1 VTGDDEFRARVRA
14 WMEANVPAGWQE
26 RMATGTR
33 EDYVELQRE
42 WLRTLRDGGYA
53 APHWPAEYG
62 GAALSLREQV
72 ILYEESARAHAPVI
86 DTFFV
91 SLNHAAAT
99 VITFGTPEQREHLPK
114 ILDGE
119 LWCQGFSEPNA
130 GSDLAS
136 LRTRAERRGD
146 VYVVNGQ
153 KVWSSFA
160 DMADW
165 CLLLAR
171 TDPSAPKRKGIS
183 FFLLDMRTPGIET
196 RPIRQITDDTE
207 FCEVFFNDV
216 EIPVSQLVGE
226 ENDGWRIAQTTLT
239 SERGPAILELE
250 ASLRDAVTRL
260 LRLAEQRTLDDG
272 RRAADDGEIRQTLA
286 RAYSD
291 VRILKLLCYKMISN
305 LEARGGVGTEASI
318 IKVYYSELLQRLTNL
333 GARLEGLPGQLM
345 TGPGRKVVW
354 DHWLL
359 EYIASW
365 RWTIAAGTNEIQ
377 RNLIAE
383 RVLGMPREPVA
394 T

>member
-1 VTGDDEFRARVRA
+1 MTGDEAFRAQVRA
-14 WMEANVPAGWQE
+14 WMAEHVPAGWQQ
-26 RMATGTR
+26 RMATASR
-33 EDYVELQRE
+33 EEYVELQRD

-53 APHWPAEYG
+53 APNWPKEYG
-62 GAALSLREQV
+62 GAGLSLREQV
-72 ILYEESARAHAPVI
+72 ILYEEMARAHAPVI

-91 SLNHAAAT
+91 SLNHAATT
-99 VITFGTPEQREHLPK
+99 VIQFGTPEQREHLPK

-136 LRTRAERRGD
+136 LKTRAERRGD

-160 DMADW
+160 DLADW

-171 TDPSAPKRKGIS
+171 TDPNAAKRKGIS
-183 FFLLDMRTPGIET
+183 FFLLDMRTAGIET
-196 RPIRQITDDTE
+196 RPIRQLTDDTE
-207 FCEVFFNDV
+207 FCEMFLNDV
-216 EIPVSQLVGE
+216 EIPASQLVGE
-226 ENDGWRIAQTTLT
+226 ENDGWRIAQTTLA

-250 ASLRDAVTRL
+250 ASLRDGVTRL
-260 LRLAEQRTLDDG
+260 LRLAEKRTLADG

-291 VRILKLLCYKMISN
+291 VGILKLLCYKMIGN
-305 LEARGGVGTEASI
+305 LEARGGVGPEASI
-318 IKVYYSELLQRLTNL
+318 IKVYYSELLQRLTEL
-333 GARLEGLPGQLM
+333 GARLEGLPGHVLA
-345 TGPGRKVVW
+345 GAGRKVVW
-354 DHWLL
+354 EHWLL

-365 RWTIAAGTNEIQ
+365 RWTIAAGSNEIQ

-383 RVLGMPREPVA
+383 RVLGMPREPVPS
-394 T
+394 

>member
-318 IKVYYSELLQRLTNL
+318 IKVYYSELLQRLTEL
-333 GARLEGLPGQLM
+333 GARLEGLPGQLL

-365 RWTIAAGTNEIQ
+365 RWTIAAGSNEIQ

-383 RVLGMPREPVA
+383 RVLGMPREPVGS
-394 T
+394 

>member
-1 VTGDDEFRARVRA
+1 MSDEEVFREQVRA
-14 WMEANVPAGWQE
+14 WMAANVPAGWQE
-26 RMATGTR
+26 RMATASR
-33 EDYVELQRE
+33 EEYVEMQRA

-53 APHWPAEYG
+53 APNWPVEHG
-62 GAALSLREQV
+62 GPGFTLRQQV
-72 ILYEESARAHAPVI
+72 ILYEEMARAHAPVV
-86 DTFFV
+86 DTFYV
-91 SLNHAAAT
+91 SLNHAAT
-99 VITFGTPEQREHLPK
+99 TIIEFGSPEHREHLPK

-153 KVWSSFA
+153 KVWSSFG
-160 DMADW
+160 DLADW

-171 TDPSAPKRKGIS
+171 TDASAPKRKGIS

-196 RPIRQITDDTE
+196 RPIRQITDDPE
-207 FCEVFFNDV
+207 FCEMFLNDV
-216 EIPVSQLVGE
+216 EIPASQLVGE
-226 ENDGWRIAQTTLT
+226 ENDGWRVAQVTLT
-239 SERGPAILELE
+239 SERGPGILELE
-250 ASLRDAVTRL
+250 ASLRDGVTRL
-260 LRLAEQRTLDDG
+260 LRLAEQRTLPDG

-286 RAYSD
+286 KAYAD
-291 VRILKLLCYKMISN
+291 VEILKLLCYKLIAN
-305 LEARGGVGTEASI
+305 LEARGGVGPEASI
-318 IKVYYSELLQRLTNL
+318 IKVYYSELLQRMTEL
-333 GARLEGLPGQLM
+333 GARLEGLPGQIL

-365 RWTIAAGTNEIQ
+365 RWTIAAGSNEIQ

-383 RVLGMPREPVA
+383 RVLGMPREPVSS
-394 T
+394 